1 MRLLW
6 VTFAK
11 IVCMTPSQIDALLLP
26 FLESAGEEEEV
37 LLCRLMA
44 EQVEPTIRR
53 ILECKLQFYVNRG
66 GSLRPSP
73 DAEEVYGEVQLHL
86 LKRLRELK
94 KNPAGKPISNLR
106 GYAATVARHTCD
118 EYLRHKYPWRRH
130 LKDRIRYHLLS
141 RREFALWE
149 DPEKGWLTG
158 LAAWELKKP
167 SSHEDASEVAEDRL
181 PEIAGGNVRRDMKL
195 HEVLMALF
203 QSVGRPLELDQLT
216 GVVAR
221 MWGVTDQP
229 VLSLDEGD
237 SVFSKRL
244 ASSDPGP
251 DSLAEQHQLVRQLWL
266 EICQL
271 PRRQRV
277 ALLFNLKSPRGVNVI
292 TLFPLTGVAT
302 FQQLADALELPLAEF
317 ERLSVELPMDDSRI
331 AEYLGATR
339 QQVIN
344 LRRTARERL
353 GRRIKAFKS

>member
-1 MRLLW
+1 MKVPR
-6 VTFAK
+6 VAFAK
-11 IVCMTPSQIDALLLP
+11 IVCTTSSQIDALLLP
-26 FLESAGEEEEV
+26 FLESAEEEEEV
-37 LLCRLMA
+37 LLYRLVA

-53 ILECKLQFYVNRG
+53 VLECKLQFYVNRG
-66 GSLRPSP
+66 GGLHPNP

-86 LKRLRELK
+86 LRRLRELK
-94 KNPAGKPISNLR
+94 KNPAGKPINNLR

-118 EYLRHKYPWRRH
+118 EYLRHKYPRRRH

-149 DPEKGWLTG
+149 DPEKGWLSG
-158 LAAWELKKP
+158 LAAWELGKTSP
-167 SSHEDASEVAEDRL
+167 REEEASEPEESL
-181 PEIAGGNVRRDMKL
+181 PEIAGGDVRRDMKL
-195 HEVLMALF
+195 HELLMLLF
-203 QSVGRPLELDQLT
+203 QSTGRPLELDELT
-216 GVVAR
+216 GAVAR
-221 MWGVTDQP
+221 VWGVTDET

-237 SVFSKRL
+237 SALSRRL
-244 ASSDPGP
+244 VSSDLGP
-251 DSLAEQHQLVRQLWL
+251 DSLAEQHQLVQQLWQ

-317 ERLSVELPMDDSRI
+317 ERISAELPMDDSHI

-353 GRRIKAFKS
+353 GRRIKGLKG